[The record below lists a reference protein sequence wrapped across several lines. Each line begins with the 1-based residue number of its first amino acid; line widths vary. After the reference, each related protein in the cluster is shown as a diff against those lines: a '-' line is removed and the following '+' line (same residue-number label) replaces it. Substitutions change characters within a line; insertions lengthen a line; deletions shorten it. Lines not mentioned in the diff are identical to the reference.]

1 MLRLAR
7 RLLFGEARAPVAGLR
22 DLSLREM
29 GILGVLVLAVFYIG
43 LFPNDFLQKT
53 EQAAM
58 EYQERILAARDGEIE
73 R

>member
-1 MLRLAR
+1 
-7 RLLFGEARAPVAGLR
+7 
-22 DLSLREM
+22 
-29 GILGVLVLAVFYIG
+29 VLAVFYIG

-58 EYQERILAARDGEIE
+58 EYQERILAARNGEVE